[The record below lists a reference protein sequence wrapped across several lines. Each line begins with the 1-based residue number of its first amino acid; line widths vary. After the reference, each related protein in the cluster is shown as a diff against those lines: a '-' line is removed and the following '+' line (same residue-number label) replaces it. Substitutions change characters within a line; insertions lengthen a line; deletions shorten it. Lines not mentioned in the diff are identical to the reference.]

1 MNDAH
6 RYFVTG
12 VSMITSSGT
21 KGSNVMAVEW
31 TMQISYDPMLIAIFI
46 HKGSVTLNN
55 ITKTK
60 EFGVNVASDEQSTA
74 ISTAGGFSR
83 IEIDKLSITDV
94 FKTVKP
100 KKIKTPLIQGCVLSA
115 ECRLFMKKTIGDHVM
130 VIGKVVEIQ
139 YDKTKKPLI
148 YHKNR
153 YLQIGKQIEPDRKK
167 ISVNTRIFEIF
178 SNGGKEKF
186 ILKYTGAIIKSKH
199 GILVINHENSHKMIP
214 LIESPKKIDY
224 KKHLEKYLHDNGI
237 NATVRDKPILRRVIL
252 ANKQNI
258 QRINFVLFVGHVK
271 TSSKRFS
278 WEKEDKFLNS
288 LL

>member
-1 MNDAH
+1 MSEAH

-12 VSMITSSGT
+12 VSMITSRGS
-21 KGSNVMAVEW
+21 KGSNVMAAEW
-31 TMQISYDPMLIAIFI
+31 TMQISYNPTLIAIFI

-55 ITKTK
+55 ILKTK

-83 IEIDKLSITDV
+83 IEIDKLLITDV
-94 FKTVKP
+94 FKTVKA
-100 KKIKTPLIQGCVLSA
+100 KKIKTPLIQGSVLSA
-115 ECRLFMKKTIGDHVM
+115 ECRVFMKKIIGDHVM
-130 VIGKVVEIQ
+130 VVGKVVRIQ

-153 YLQIGKQIEPDRKK
+153 YFHIDKPIEPDRKK
-167 ISVNTRIFEIF
+167 ISVNTKIFETF
-178 SNGGKEKF
+178 NKESDGKF
-186 ILKYTGAIIKSKH
+186 ILKYTGAIIKSKR
-199 GILVINHENSHKMIP
+199 GILTIEQKDSHKTIP
-214 LIESPKKIDY
+214 LVKSPKKIDY

-237 NATVRDKPILRRVIL
+237 NATMRDKPILRRVIL

-258 QRINFVLFVGHVK
+258 QRVNFVLFEGHVK
-271 TSSKRFS
+271 AVPKRFS
-278 WEKEDKFLNS
+278 WEKGDKFLNS